1 MHVARCEGA
10 RTPPTFALCSLRL
23 NTFSKALCDCEF
35 QVVNQFNALE
45 WL

>member
-23 NTFSKALCDCEF
+23 NTFSYSIVATEKLSATANF
-35 QVVNQFNALE
+35 KS
-45 WL
+45 